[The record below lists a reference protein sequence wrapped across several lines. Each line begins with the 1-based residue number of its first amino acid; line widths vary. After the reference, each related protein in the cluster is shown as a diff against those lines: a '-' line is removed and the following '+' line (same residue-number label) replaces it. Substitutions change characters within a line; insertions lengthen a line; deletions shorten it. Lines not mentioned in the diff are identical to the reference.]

1 MRKILSVAL
10 VGVMA
15 MFTTSVA
22 NAVTLDFVAE
32 ASGNERGIADGTVI
46 DFSGLDVTFS
56 ASVVGGGSAFAYFDD
71 LSGGK
76 PAGLGVCKVL
86 TGSDQ
91 CNPGSDDNVTA
102 GEAVTLGFDSVV
114 TFSATSFWNADHVG
128 VGLTNTLL
136 IGLNGGGLISYTF
149 AGVMAAIFED
159 VTSITFAYGGDVA
172 EQFYV
177 SGATA
182 VSVVPL
188 PAALPLYG
196 AGVALLGFIGWRK
209 RRIETSS

>member
-1 MRKILSVAL
+1 
-10 VGVMA
+10 
-15 MFTTSVA
+15 
-22 NAVTLDFVAE
+22 
-32 ASGNERGIADGTVI
+32 
-46 DFSGLDVTFS
+46 
-56 ASVVGGGSAFAYFDD
+56 
-71 LSGGK
+71 
-76 PAGLGVCKVL
+76 
-86 TGSDQ
+86 
-91 CNPGSDDNVTA
+91 
-102 GEAVTLGFDSVV
+102 
-114 TFSATSFWNADHVG
+114 
-128 VGLTNTLL
+128 L